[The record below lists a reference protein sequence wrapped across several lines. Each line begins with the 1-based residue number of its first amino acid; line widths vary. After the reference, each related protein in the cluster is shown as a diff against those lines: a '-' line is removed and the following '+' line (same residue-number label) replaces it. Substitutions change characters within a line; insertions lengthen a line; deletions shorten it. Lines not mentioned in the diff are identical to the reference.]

1 MLGKIEEMSKE
12 TKDLASSTKDI
23 RPAMATARFQPVS
36 QRKQRGRM
44 KKLVKLIMKQ
54 MLIAFNLLCL
64 SGRISALLFEV
75 KS

>member
-44 KKLVKLIMKQ
+44 KKLVKLIKKQ
-54 MLIAFNLLCL
+54 MLSFGSCL
-64 SGRISALLFEV
+64 SFNSFNQLL
-75 KS
+75 